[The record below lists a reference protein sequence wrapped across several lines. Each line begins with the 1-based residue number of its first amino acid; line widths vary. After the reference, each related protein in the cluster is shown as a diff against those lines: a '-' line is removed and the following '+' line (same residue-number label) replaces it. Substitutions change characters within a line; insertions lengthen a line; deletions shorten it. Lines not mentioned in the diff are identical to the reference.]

1 MNTVSWLAWQGM
13 QAGLDY
19 DHAWLLPLGEV
30 IDYIAIWKIMRGEAK
45 QKKREKDFWEL
56 MEYK

>member
-30 IDYIAIWKIMRGEAK
+30 IDYIAIWKIMTGAAK
-45 QKKREKDFWEL
+45 QKRREKDFWEL
-56 MEYK
+56 MENK

>member
-1 MNTVSWLAWQGM
+1 MSWLAWQGM

-19 DHAWLLPLGEV
+19 DHAWLLPWGEV
-30 IDYIAIWKIMRGEAK
+30 MDYIAIKQIMSGEAK
-45 QKKREKDFWEL
+45 QKRREKDFWEL